1 MLIVALDWSRR
12 ALAAA
17 LVVSAAG
24 CAGAIDLDLDT
35 RTRPCTAATGSVA
48 AVRWF
53 TPSATDQR
61 RWLDAWCA
69 TVGTPFVHQP
79 LTITP
84 AAPTSRLV
92 LISWNVHV
100 GGGDVAALVR
110 DLRSGRLTAG
120 DPLPFVLLLQEAFR
134 ARDDVPEIRD
144 EQAVPPRINARPP
157 SGRRVS
163 MPDLAKQLGVHALYV
178 PSMRN
183 GRAGGDERED
193 RGCAILSTLALNDLH
208 AIELPFE
215 RQRRVAL
222 AARIADVAGDDDL
235 WVVNVHLENRTGPR
249 RVWLEAPL
257 ARERQA
263 RALVKKFLPDGPA
276 VLGGDL
282 NTWASNEPTI
292 ELLKEIF
299 DTPVGDDRRTTLP
312 GVGRID
318 YLLAR
323 LPRGWAMTTQ
333 RLDSQYGSDHYPVL
347 GILTLPETA
356 SASQAAR

>member
-1 MLIVALDWSRR
+1 MLNGALEWSRR
-12 ALAAA
+12 ALAAT
-17 LVVSAAG
+17 LVACAAG

-35 RTRPCTAATGSVA
+35 RTRPCTAVTGSVA

-53 TPSATDQR
+53 TPSATDHR

-69 TVGTPFVHQP
+69 TVGTPFLYQP
-79 LTITP
+79 LTIAP
-84 AAPTSRLV
+84 AAPTRRVV

-110 DLRSGRLTAG
+110 DLRSGRLTN
-120 DPLPFVLLLQEAFR
+120 DEPLPFVLLLQEAFR
-134 ARDDVPEIRD
+134 ARADVPALRD
-144 EQAVPPRINARPP
+144 EQPAAPRISPRPP

-163 MPDLAKQLGVHALYV
+163 TPDLAQQLGLHALYV

-183 GRAGGDERED
+183 GRGGGDDRED
-193 RGCAILSTLALNDLH
+193 RGCAILSTLALNDPH

-282 NTWASNEPTI
+282 NTWASIEPTI
-292 ELLKEIF
+292 ELLKDIF

-323 LPRGWAMTTQ
+323 LPSGWAMTSR
-333 RLDSQYGSDHYPVL
+333 RLDSRYGSDHYPVL
-347 GILTLPETA
+347 GVLTLPET
-356 SASQAAR
+356 SSSQVAN